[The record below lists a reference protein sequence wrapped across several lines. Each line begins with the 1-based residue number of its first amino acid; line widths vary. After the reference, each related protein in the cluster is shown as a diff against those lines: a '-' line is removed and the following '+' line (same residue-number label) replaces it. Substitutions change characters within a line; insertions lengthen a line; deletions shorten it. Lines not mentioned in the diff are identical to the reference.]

1 MFASTIK
8 FFITN
13 YKINYAL
20 FFAVFFVGFYS
31 YWQIPKEVT
40 PDIEP
45 SSIRISGSYGGA
57 SVDMLNNMVVS
68 PLEDQ
73 VQNIVGVEEVLS
85 TLQPGRFSIVLEL
98 SKYED
103 KNEIKEN
110 VKDAINMISD
120 DLPSDM
126 SDPLIKSVAHARSL
140 MFVTVLSTTKTHD
153 ELIEIAKEVKGKI
166 LSIPFVSDITIFGE
180 SDQFYEIVFDEKKMQ
195 AYGVEKNDVLAVVK
209 ELSYTF
215 PIGKIEDKKNQ
226 FYLSTQNGKK
236 DVGELENTLLK
247 INGQYIYFKEFATIT
262 KRYEDS
268 STLASMNAKDAVT
281 LAISQNSNGDAITIS
296 KEVRNLLHS
305 LKTDDLDFDVK
316 RDYSD
321 RVKESLNVVFSN
333 IIFAIILI
341 GVLTVFLINVR
352 LALVIVIGIPT
363 SFVMGAVYF
372 YLTGHSINVN
382 SLIGVL
388 LAVGIIVDDAIVVS
402 ENIQQ
407 YIEKGYPPKE
417 AAFLGTK
424 EMVKPVTIASFTTI
438 FSFIPLL
445 MISGR
450 IGEIIELIPI
460 AFCVL
465 VLASLIESFIFLPLH
480 SAHLLNPKAKTLS
493 WEKVKKIYVKTLR
506 FLTLYKKTFLIIFAL
521 TVTSATL
528 FGIQNSKFQLFN
540 RYDSGTINISLMA
553 NKNNTLEQTSHIIKQ
568 IESDLLLQKDSFF
581 IQNVSSTS
589 GHRRTA
595 TGETQMYPYVGNL
608 NIELQKL
615 APTNFFD
622 KFITPLLSIYY
633 EKEGRIRTLSSQQV
647 SKQIRQWLVTQK
659 YKEKFDLSELM
670 VVQSRMGAVKAD
682 IRIGLVAGDYK
693 KALQAMQT
701 IQNELKQIKG
711 IENLGNNVK
720 IGIDELKF
728 KINAYGESLGLTEQK
743 VGSFLSTVYSN
754 KDVGTI
760 YDNGKSLEI
769 KTKSVY
775 EDDYSYFQTLNIP
788 LDEGKKVRLLEVCEV
803 EKVQSLQKLEKDN
816 GVSTFYIFA
825 NVDTDT
831 ITASE
836 VMQMLKP
843 HLSKIEK
850 SGISILLK
858 GEEEQ
863 KKALRLQMTLSIVL
877 ALSLIFLSL
886 LYLFNS
892 VRETLTVMSV
902 IPFSILGLYVGHF
915 LLDNNITLPSL
926 IGAVGLAGVLVNDGI
941 LMMSAIKSATDEDT
955 FYEKAASRFRPVMLT
970 SITTIVGLFSLIFF
984 ATDIAVSFQP
994 MAITLGFGLLWGTV
1008 VNLLYLP
1015 TLYRFLYQK
1024 RFL

>member
-1 MFASTIK
+1 MFEKIIK
-8 FFITN
+8 FFIDN

-20 FFAVFFVGFYS
+20 LLAVFFAGFYS
-31 YWQIPKEVT
+31 YSQIPKEVT

-45 SSIRISGSYGGA
+45 SSIRISGSYSGA
-57 SVDMLNNMVVS
+57 SVDMLNNMVVT

-73 VQNIVGVEEVLS
+73 VQNIVGVEAVLS
-85 TLQPGRFSIVLEL
+85 TVQPGKFSIVLEL
-98 SKYED
+98 SKYEN

-110 VKDAINMISD
+110 VKDAIGMISD

-126 SDPLIKSVAHARSL
+126 NDPLIKSVAHARSL

-153 ELIEIAKEVKGKI
+153 ELIEIAKEVKSKI

-180 SDQFYEIVFDEKKMQ
+180 SDEFYEITLDEKKMA
-195 AYGVEKNDVLAVVK
+195 AYGLNKNEVLNVIK

-215 PIGKIEDKKNQ
+215 PLGKIEDKNNR

-236 DVGELENTLLK
+236 EVSELENTLLK
-247 INGQYIYFKEFATIT
+247 VNGQYIYFKEFATIS

-296 KEVRNLLHS
+296 KDVRNLLQS

-321 RVKESLNVVFSN
+321 NVKESLNVVFSN

-341 GVLTVFLINVR
+341 GILTVFLINIK

-363 SFVMGAVYF
+363 SFVMGAIYF
-372 YLTGHSINVN
+372 YFTGHSINVN

-407 YIEKGYPPKE
+407 YIEKGYPPKK

-424 EMVKPVTIASFTTI
+424 EMVKPVTIASLTTI

-450 IGEIIELIPI
+450 MGEIIELIPI

-480 SAHLLNPKAKTLS
+480 SAHLLSANTKTLS
-493 WEKVKKIYVKTLR
+493 WEKIKKIYVKTLR
-506 FLTLYKKTFLIIFAL
+506 FFTSYQKTFLVVFISF
-521 TVTSATL
+521 VTIAT
-528 FGIQNSKFQLFN
+528 FFSIKHSKFQLFN
-540 RYDSGTINISLMA
+540 RYDSGTINISLAA

-568 IESDLLLQKDSFF
+568 IESDFLQEKDNFF

-622 KFITPLLSIYY
+622 KYITPLLSVYY
-633 EKEGRIRTLSSQQV
+633 EKEGRTRTSSSQQV
-647 SKQIRQWLVTQK
+647 SKRIRQWLESK
-659 YKEKFDLSELM
+659 NYKEKYDLSELM
-670 VVQSRMGAVKAD
+670 VVQPRMGAVKAD
-682 IRIGLVAGDYK
+682 IRIGVVANEYK
-693 KALQAMQT
+693 KALKA
-701 IQNELKQIKG
+701 IQSIENELKRIKG

-720 IGIDELKF
+720 LGIDELKF
-728 KINAYGESLGLTEQK
+728 KVNAYGESLGLTEQK
-743 VGSFLSTVYSN
+743 VGAFVASVYTK
-754 KDVGTI
+754 KDLGTI

-769 KTKSVY
+769 KTKSLY
-775 EDDYSYFQTLNIP
+775 EDDYSFFENLTIP
-788 LDEGKKVRLLEVCEV
+788 LDDAKKVRLLEVCEI
-803 EKVQSLQKLEKDN
+803 EKIQSLQKLEKDN
-816 GVSTFYIFA
+816 GVSTFYLFA
-825 NVDTDT
+825 NVDTDV

-836 VMQMLKP
+836 VTQVLKP
-843 HLSKIEK
+843 VLSTIEK
-850 SGISILLK
+850 SGIEILLK
-858 GEEEQ
+858 GEAEQ
-863 KKALRLQMTLSIVL
+863 KKVLQLQMTLSIVL
-877 ALSLIFLSL
+877 ALGLIFLSL

-902 IPFSILGLYVGHF
+902 IPFSMLGLYIGHF

-941 LMMSAIKSATDEDT
+941 LMMSAIKAAKDEDA

-1015 TLYRFLYQK
+1015 TVYRFLYQK